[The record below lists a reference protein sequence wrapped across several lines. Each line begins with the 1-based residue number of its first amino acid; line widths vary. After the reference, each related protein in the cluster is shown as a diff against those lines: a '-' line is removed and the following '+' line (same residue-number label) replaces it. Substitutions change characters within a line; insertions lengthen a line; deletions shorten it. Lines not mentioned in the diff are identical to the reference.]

1 MAGVV
6 VLCLIVVVISL
17 VGGYYLT
24 SLALRPSVERTDEAC
39 YARFAEHYP
48 TLKPWA
54 DALRSSEQWR
64 EATLTT
70 DDGVQLHGYLM
81 MADTATNRTAVVV
94 HGYTDHPFGMLQIA
108 WIYRHHLGYNVLL
121 PALRFHGKSGGT
133 AVQMGWNDRLDLK
146 RWIAEVPALFGGE
159 QQVVVHGISMG
170 AAATMMLSGEADLP
184 TSVRC
189 FVEDCGYSSVWEQFK
204 KELKEDYH
212 LPTFPILY
220 AANCI
225 CRWRFGWDFKEAS
238 AIEAVRRSTR
248 PMLFIHGEEDHYVP
262 TAMAEPLY
270 LAKGGAADE
279 KELWLAPASGHAW
292 SFADHPDEYVDRV
305 RNFVTRSME

>member
-1 MAGVV
+1 MMGVV
-6 VLCLIVVVISL
+6 ALCLVVMVISL
-17 VGGYYLT
+17 AGGYYLT
-24 SLALRPSVERTDEAC
+24 SFALRPTIERTDEAC
-39 YARFAEHYP
+39 YARFVEHYP
-48 TLKPWA
+48 TLQAWA
-54 DALRSSEQWR
+54 DAMRNSTQWQ
-64 EATLTT
+64 ETTLTA
-70 DDGVQLHGYLM
+70 DDGVSLHGYLLT
-81 MADTATNRTAVVV
+81 ADKPTNRTAVVV

-121 PALRFHGKSGGT
+121 PALRFHGKSGG
-133 AVQMGWNDRLDLK
+133 AAIQMGWNDRLDIK
-146 RWIAEVPALFGGE
+146 RWIEEVPTLFGGE
-159 QQVVVHGISMG
+159 QQIVVHGISMG
-170 AAATMMLSGEADLP
+170 AAATMMLAGETDLP

-212 LPTFPILY
+212 LPPFPILY
-220 AANCI
+220 AADLM

-270 LAKGGAADE
+270 RAKEGNE
-279 KELWLAPASGHAW
+279 KELWIAPKSGHAW
-292 SFADHPDEYVDRV
+292 SFADHPDEYIERV
-305 RNFVTRSME
+305 KAFVSQHL